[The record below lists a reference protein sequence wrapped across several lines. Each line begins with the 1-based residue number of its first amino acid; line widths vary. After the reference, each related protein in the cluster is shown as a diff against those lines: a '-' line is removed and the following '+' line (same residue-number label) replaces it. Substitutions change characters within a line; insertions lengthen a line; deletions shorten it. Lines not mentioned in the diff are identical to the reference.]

1 MSTSQKHRFQSTVGH
16 FASAVVIGL
25 AAVSLGSCG
34 SDNSGSTIQ
43 PLPSAP
49 VINLINPPT
58 TLRIG
63 QTSPF
68 FPVEVSASSGIRSS
82 RFFEIEIFRPNG
94 TLVRADVFDAS
105 TAGCASGATFCTFQ
119 AAIEVGSGNPT
130 GRYQVRY
137 SAFDQQNR
145 QTSLTTFVDVSQ

>member
-1 MSTSQKHRFQSTVGH
+1 MSISQKHRFQSTVSH

-25 AAVSLGSCG
+25 AAFSLGACG
-34 SDNSGSTIQ
+34 SDSSGSTIQ
-43 PLPSAP
+43 PSPIAP
-49 VINLINPPT
+49 VLNLINPPT

-63 QTSPF
+63 QASPF

-82 RFFEIEIFRPNG
+82 RFFEIEIFRPDG
-94 TLVRADVFDAS
+94 TLVRADLFDPS
-105 TAGCASGATFCTFQ
+105 TAGCVSGATFCTFQ
-119 AAIEVGSGNPT
+119 AAIEVGFGNPT

-145 QTSLTTFVDVSQ
+145 QDFVTLFVDVSQ